1 MLKALF
7 GRGWSWR
14 AACRSRCGQQIN
26 RAGVRIRLSTIRTK
40 PAATRSIT
48 SRSTAVETVA
58 AIGEAQQS
66 VVREFGERRA
76 VGSHRAP
83 AIRTEAAAPIVDL
96 RGDSSARCSKP
107 GAYLKPWQHFGAGAV
122 CCAGGCGCAGLAGGD
137 LLILYRD

>member
-48 SRSTAVETVA
+48 SRLTAVETVA
-58 AIGEAQQS
+58 AIGEAQ
-66 VVREFGERRA
+66 RA
-76 VGSHRAP
+76 SFA
-83 AIRTEAAAPIVDL
+83 
-96 RGDSSARCSKP
+96 SSARGVRSAAIAPRPFEPKQRP
-107 GAYLKPWQHFGAGAV
+107 QSS
-122 CCAGGCGCAGLAGGD
+122 
-137 LLILYRD
+137 I

>member
-48 SRSTAVETVA
+48 SRLTAVETVA
-58 AIGEAQQS
+58 AIGEAQ
-66 VVREFGERRA
+66 FA
-76 VGSHRAP
+76 
-83 AIRTEAAAPIVDL
+83 
-96 RGDSSARCSKP
+96 SSARGVRSAAIAPRPFEPKQRP
-107 GAYLKPWQHFGAGAV
+107 QSS
-122 CCAGGCGCAGLAGGD
+122 
-137 LLILYRD
+137 I